1 MNKPKE
7 PYSFSLNDGKS
18 DPVTVPHDIA
28 QYLIQRQQNMDDD
41 NREIERLQKSEKK
54 LRELMEVIDAHD
66 IQIEDCDRRGHLS
79 CDCLHRKMKEIKVF
93 LGLASENESPV
104 AIWPVKHL

>member
-54 LRELMEVIDAHD
+54 LRELMEVIDAH
-66 IQIEDCDRRGHLS
+66 GHLPHIS
-79 CDCLHRKMKEIKVF
+79 APQTVIAAIRGF
-93 LGLASENESPV
+93 LEN
-104 AIWPVKHL
+104 